1 MIEFYPLKDCKY
13 HAKCIKIGYP
23 RYDNMP
29 SIKHSKSIIY
39 DEIKSINASKPLLLW
54 MPTMIKK

>member
-1 MIEFYPLKDCKY
+1 
-13 HAKCIKIGYP
+13 
-23 RYDNMP
+23 MP